1 MSISSL
7 HERHKR
13 PMRFAIQ
20 SSFISLLAVGLSAC
34 SSFSSMTAS
43 DKVDYKKQGEVR
55 GPNLALPPDLIT
67 AQADRRYIVQDGT
80 ATMSEYSQAVKKS
93 SQMRTNVLTGIPGM
107 KIERDGDKRWLVV
120 DKSAATLYPQIKD
133 FWQENGFLL
142 LIDSP
147 STGIMETDWAENR
160 TNIPQDIIRRTLGK
174 VLDSLYDSG
183 ERDKFRTRLEVQ
195 KPEVTEI
202 YISHKGA
209 IEVPLKDSSSTPLS
223 TSWTIRPSDP
233 ELEAIFLTRL
243 MERLGMT
250 QEQAKAQ
257 IAGATVVSKTPR
269 AKLIVDGSATR
280 IEMSQS
286 FDRAWRDVGL
296 ALDRSNFT
304 VDDRDRSKG
313 IYFVRYVNP
322 KELGD
327 GRSWFGRTFGKS
339 NDADKKAKVYRVVV
353 QSRGE
358 NQIVVL
364 VQDADGKPE
373 NTATGNQ
380 LLTTLDRQLIK

>member
-1 MSISSL
+1 MSFFL
-7 HERHKR
+7 GTRGL
-13 PMRFAIQ
+13 MRSVIQ
-20 SSFISLLAVGLSAC
+20 TSAISLLAIGLTAC
-34 SSFSSMTAS
+34 GSITSN

-67 AQADRRYIVQDGT
+67 AQSDRRFIVQDGT
-80 ATMSEYSQAVKKS
+80 ATMSEYNQAVKKS
-93 SQMRTNVLTGIPGM
+93 AQMRSNVLTGIPGM
-107 KIERDGDKRWLVV
+107 KIERDGEKRWLVV
-120 DKSAATLYPQIKD
+120 DKSAADLYPQVKD

-142 LIDSP
+142 VIDSP

-160 TNIPQDIIRRTLGK
+160 AKIPQDIIRRTLGR

-195 KPEVTEI
+195 KPDVTEI
-202 YISHKGA
+202 YITHKGA
-209 IEVPLKDSSSTPLS
+209 IETPVKDNSGAMILTQ
-223 TSWTIRPSDP
+223 WMVRPTDP
-233 ELEAIFLTRL
+233 ELEVIFLTRL

-257 IAGATVVSKTPR
+257 IAQSNAVSNTPKAR
-269 AKLIVDGSATR
+269 LIEEGPATR
-280 IEMSQS
+280 IEMALS
-286 FDRAWRDVGL
+286 FDRAWRDIGL

-304 VDDRDRSKG
+304 VEDRDRSKG

-339 NDADKKAKVYRVVV
+339 NDADKKAKLYRVVV
-353 QSRGE
+353 QSKGE
-358 NQIVVL
+358 NQINVF
-364 VQDADGKPE
+364 VQNADGKPE
-373 NTATGNQ
+373 NTPTANQ

>member
-1 MSISSL
+1 
-7 HERHKR
+7 
-13 PMRFAIQ
+13 MRLGIQ
-20 SSFISLLAVGLSAC
+20 SSLIVVLALGLTAC
-34 SSFSSMTAS
+34 SSFSSLTAS

-67 AQADRRYIVQDGT
+67 AQADRRFIVQDGT

-120 DKSAATLYPQIKD
+120 DKSAASLYPQIKD

-147 STGIMETDWAENR
+147 STGILETDWAENR
-160 TNIPQDIIRRTLGK
+160 TKIPQDIIRRTLGK

-209 IEVPLKDSSSTPLS
+209 IEVPLKDAGTTISTR
-223 TSWTIRPSDP
+223 WTVRPSDP

-257 IAGATVVSKTPR
+257 ITTTAAAPKTPK
-269 AKLIVDGSATR
+269 AKLIEDGAETR
-280 IEMSQS
+280 IEMTQS

-322 KELGD
+322 KDLGD
-327 GRSWFGRTFGKS
+327 SRGWFGRTFGKTD
-339 NDADKKAKVYRVVV
+339 DADKKAKVYRVVV
-353 QSRGE
+353 QDRGQ
-358 NQIVVL
+358 NQIVIS
-364 VQDADGKPE
+364 VQDSDGKPE

>member
-1 MSISSL
+1 MRPVLHTLSL
-7 HERHKR
+7 TC
-13 PMRFAIQ
+13 
-20 SSFISLLAVGLSAC
+20 AVIALTAC

-43 DKVDYKKQGEVR
+43 DKVDYKKSGDVR

-67 AQADRRYIVQDGT
+67 AQADRRYVVQDGT
-80 ATMSEYSQAVKKS
+80 ATMSEYNQAVKKS
-93 SQMRTNVLTGIPGM
+93 SQTRSNVLTGIPGM
-107 KIERDGDKRWLVV
+107 KIERDGDRRWLVV
-120 DKSAATLYPQIKD
+120 DRSATELYPQVKD

-142 LIDSP
+142 VIDSP

-160 TNIPQDIIRRTLGK
+160 AKIPQDIIRRTLGR
-174 VLDSLYDSG
+174 VLDSVYDSG

-195 KPEVTEI
+195 KPDVTEI
-202 YISHKGA
+202 YITHKGA
-209 IEVPLKDSSSTPLS
+209 IETPVKDGSGAMIT
-223 TSWTIRPSDP
+223 TQWMVRPTDP
-233 ELEAIFLTRL
+233 ELEVIFLTRL

-257 IAGATVVSKTPR
+257 VAAITTAPKTPR
-269 AKLIVDGSATR
+269 AKLVEEGATTR
-280 IEMSQS
+280 IEMSSS

-304 VDDRDRSKG
+304 VEDRDRSRG

-339 NDADKKAKVYRVVV
+339 NDADKKAKLYRVVIQV
-353 QSRGE
+353 RGE
-358 NQIVVL
+358 NQVVIL
-364 VQDADGKPE
+364 VQDSEGKPE

>member
-1 MSISSL
+1 
-7 HERHKR
+7 
-13 PMRFAIQ
+13 MRLGIQ
-20 SSFISLLAVGLSAC
+20 SSLIVVLALGLTAC
-34 SSFSSMTAS
+34 SSFSSLTAS

-67 AQADRRYIVQDGT
+67 AQADRRFIVQDGT

-120 DKSAATLYPQIKD
+120 DKSAASLYPQIKD

-160 TNIPQDIIRRTLGK
+160 TKIPQDIIRRTLGK

-209 IEVPLKDSSSTPLS
+209 IEVPLKDASTTIS
-223 TSWTIRPSDP
+223 TRWTVRPSDP

-257 IAGATVVSKTPR
+257 ITTTAAAPKTPK
-269 AKLIVDGSATR
+269 AKLIKDGAETR
-280 IEMSQS
+280 IEMTQS
-286 FDRAWRDVGL
+286 FDRARRDVGL

-322 KELGD
+322 KDLGD
-327 GRSWFGRTFGKS
+327 SRGWFGRTFGKTD
-339 NDADKKAKVYRVVV
+339 DADKKAKVYRVVV
-353 QSRGE
+353 QDRGQ
-358 NQIVVL
+358 NQIVIS
-364 VQDADGKPE
+364 VQDSDGKPE

>member
-1 MSISSL
+1 MSFFL
-7 HERHKR
+7 GTRGL
-13 PMRFAIQ
+13 MRSVIQ
-20 SSFISLLAVGLSAC
+20 TSAISLLAIGLTAC
-34 SSFSSMTAS
+34 GSITSN

-67 AQADRRYIVQDGT
+67 AQSDRRFIVQDGT
-80 ATMSEYSQAVKKS
+80 ATMSEYNQAVKKS
-93 SQMRTNVLTGIPGM
+93 TQMRSNVLTGIPGM
-107 KIERDGDKRWLVV
+107 KIERDGEKRWLVV
-120 DKSAATLYPQIKD
+120 DKSAADLYPQVKD

-160 TNIPQDIIRRTLGK
+160 AKIPQDFIRRTLGRA
-174 VLDSLYDSG
+174 LDSIYDSG
-183 ERDKFRTRLEVQ
+183 ERDKYRTRLEVQ
-195 KPEVTEI
+195 KPDVTEI
-202 YISHKGA
+202 YITHKGA
-209 IEVPLKDSSSTPLS
+209 IETPIKDGDAAI
-223 TSWTIRPSDP
+223 TSRWMIRPSDP
-233 ELEAIFLTRL
+233 ELEVIFLTRL

-257 IAGATVVSKTPR
+257 IAQSNTVSNTPKAR
-269 AKLIVDGSATR
+269 LIEEGSATR
-280 IEMSQS
+280 IEMALS
-286 FDRAWRDVGL
+286 FDRAWRDIGL

-304 VDDRDRSKG
+304 VEDRDRSKG

-339 NDADKKAKVYRVVV
+339 NDADKKAKLYRVVV
-353 QSRGE
+353 QSKGE
-358 NQIVVL
+358 NQINVF

-373 NTATGNQ
+373 NTTTANQ

>member
-1 MSISSL
+1 
-7 HERHKR
+7 
-13 PMRFAIQ
+13 MRLVIQ
-20 SSFISLLAVGLSAC
+20 SSLIAVLAVCLTAC
-34 SSFSSMTAS
+34 GSFSSMTAN

-67 AQADRRYIVQDGT
+67 AQADRRFIVQDGT

-93 SQMRTNVLTGIPGM
+93 SEMRTNVLTGIPGM

-120 DKSAATLYPQIKD
+120 DKSAATLYPQVKD

-160 TNIPQDIIRRTLGK
+160 AKIPQDFIRRSLGR
-174 VLDSLYDSG
+174 VLDSMYDSG
-183 ERDKFRTRLEVQ
+183 ERDKYRTRLEVQ
-195 KPEVTEI
+195 KPDVTEI
-202 YISHKGA
+202 YVTHKGA
-209 IEVPLKDSSSTPLS
+209 IETPIKDGDAAISSR
-223 TSWTIRPSDP
+223 WMIRPSDP
-233 ELEAIFLTRL
+233 ELEVIFLTRL

-257 IAGATVVSKTPR
+257 ITATAVAPKTSKAR
-269 AKLIVDGSATR
+269 LIEDGPATR
-280 IEMSQS
+280 IEMTQN
-286 FDRAWRDVGL
+286 FDRAWRDIGL

-327 GRSWFGRTFGKS
+327 GRGWFGRTFGKT

-353 QSRGE
+353 QDRGE
-358 NQIVVL
+358 NQIVIL
-364 VQDADGKPE
+364 VQDSDGKPE

>member
-1 MSISSL
+1 
-7 HERHKR
+7 
-13 PMRFAIQ
+13 MRLVIQ
-20 SSFISLLAVGLSAC
+20 SSLIVVLALGLTAC
-34 SSFSSMTAS
+34 SSFSSLTAS

-80 ATMSEYSQAVKKS
+80 ATMSEYSQALKKS

-107 KIERDGDKRWLVV
+107 KIERDGEKRWLVV
-120 DKSAATLYPQIKD
+120 DKSAASLYPQIKD

-160 TNIPQDIIRRTLGK
+160 TKIPQDIIRRTLGK

-195 KPEVTEI
+195 KPDVTEI

-209 IEVPLKDSSSTPLS
+209 IEVPLKDTNTTIS

-250 QEQAKAQ
+250 QEQARAQ
-257 IAGATVVSKTPR
+257 ITATAAAPKTPK
-269 AKLIVDGSATR
+269 AKLIEDGSATR
-280 IEMSQS
+280 IEMTQS
-286 FDRAWRDVGL
+286 FDRAWRDIGL

-353 QSRGE
+353 QDRGE
-358 NQIVVL
+358 NQIVIS
-364 VQDADGKPE
+364 VQDSDGKPE

>member
-1 MSISSL
+1 
-7 HERHKR
+7 
-13 PMRFAIQ
+13 MRLGIQ
-20 SSFISLLAVGLSAC
+20 SSLIVVLALGLTAC
-34 SSFSSMTAS
+34 SSFSSLTAS

-67 AQADRRYIVQDGT
+67 AQADRRFIVQDGT

-120 DKSAATLYPQIKD
+120 DKSAASLYPQIKD

-160 TNIPQDIIRRTLGK
+160 TKIPQDIIRRTLGK

-209 IEVPLKDSSSTPLS
+209 IEVPLKDASTTIS
-223 TSWTIRPSDP
+223 TRWTVRPSDP

-257 IAGATVVSKTPR
+257 ITTTAAAPKTPK
-269 AKLIVDGSATR
+269 AKLIEDGAETR
-280 IEMSQS
+280 IEMTQI

-322 KELGD
+322 KDLGD
-327 GRSWFGRTFGKS
+327 SRGWFGRTFGKTD
-339 NDADKKAKVYRVVV
+339 DADKKAKVYRVVV
-353 QSRGE
+353 QDRGQ
-358 NQIVVL
+358 NQIVIS
-364 VQDADGKPE
+364 VQDSDGKPE

>member
-1 MSISSL
+1 
-7 HERHKR
+7 
-13 PMRFAIQ
+13 MRLGIQ
-20 SSFISLLAVGLSAC
+20 SSLIVVLALGLTAC
-34 SSFSSMTAS
+34 SSFSSLTAS

-67 AQADRRYIVQDGT
+67 AQADRRFIVQDGT

-120 DKSAATLYPQIKD
+120 DKSAASLYPQIKD

-147 STGIMETDWAENR
+147 STGILETDWAENR
-160 TNIPQDIIRRTLGK
+160 TKIPQDIIRRTLGK

-209 IEVPLKDSSSTPLS
+209 IEVPLKDTNTTIS

-257 IAGATVVSKTPR
+257 ITTTAAAPKTPK
-269 AKLIVDGSATR
+269 AKLIEDGAETR
-280 IEMSQS
+280 IEMTQS

-322 KELGD
+322 KDLGD
-327 GRSWFGRTFGKS
+327 SRGWFGRTFGKTD
-339 NDADKKAKVYRVVV
+339 DADKKAKVYRVVV
-353 QSRGE
+353 QDRGQ
-358 NQIVVL
+358 NQIVIS
-364 VQDADGKPE
+364 VQDSDGKPE

>member
-1 MSISSL
+1 MRLGMQSSL
-7 HERHKR
+7 
-13 PMRFAIQ
+13 IVV
-20 SSFISLLAVGLSAC
+20 LALGLTAC
-34 SSFSSMTAS
+34 SSFSSLTAS

-67 AQADRRYIVQDGT
+67 AQADRRFIVQDGT

-120 DKSAATLYPQIKD
+120 DKSAASLYPQIKD

-147 STGIMETDWAENR
+147 STGILETDWAENR
-160 TNIPQDIIRRTLGK
+160 TKIPQDIIRRTLGK

-195 KPEVTEI
+195 KPDVTEI

-209 IEVPLKDSSSTPLS
+209 IEVPLKDANTTVSTR
-223 TSWTIRPSDP
+223 WTVRPSDP

-257 IAGATVVSKTPR
+257 ITTTAAAPKTPK
-269 AKLIVDGSATR
+269 AKLIEDGAETR
-280 IEMSQS
+280 IEMTQS

-322 KELGD
+322 KDLGD
-327 GRSWFGRTFGKS
+327 SRGWFGRTFGKT
-339 NDADKKAKVYRVVV
+339 DYADKKAKVYRVVV
-353 QSRGE
+353 QDRGQ
-358 NQIVVL
+358 NQIVIS
-364 VQDADGKPE
+364 VQDSDGKPE

>member
-1 MSISSL
+1 MRLGMQSSL
-7 HERHKR
+7 
-13 PMRFAIQ
+13 IVV
-20 SSFISLLAVGLSAC
+20 LALGLTAC
-34 SSFSSMTAS
+34 SSFSSLTAS

-67 AQADRRYIVQDGT
+67 AQADRRFIVQDGT

-120 DKSAATLYPQIKD
+120 DKSAASLYPQIKD

-147 STGIMETDWAENR
+147 STGILETDWAENR
-160 TNIPQDIIRRTLGK
+160 TKIPQDIIRRTLGK

-209 IEVPLKDSSSTPLS
+209 IEVPLKDANTTISTR
-223 TSWTIRPSDP
+223 WTVRPSDP

-257 IAGATVVSKTPR
+257 ITTTAAAPKTPK
-269 AKLIVDGSATR
+269 AKLIEDGAETR
-280 IEMSQS
+280 IEMTQS

-322 KELGD
+322 KDLGD
-327 GRSWFGRTFGKS
+327 SRGWFGRTFGKTD
-339 NDADKKAKVYRVVV
+339 DADKKAKVYRVVV
-353 QSRGE
+353 QDRGQ
-358 NQIVVL
+358 NQIVIS
-364 VQDADGKPE
+364 VQDSDGKPE

>member
-1 MSISSL
+1 
-7 HERHKR
+7 
-13 PMRFAIQ
+13 MRFAIQ
-20 SSFISLLAVGLSAC
+20 SSFISLLALGLSAC

-107 KIERDGDKRWLVV
+107 KIERDGDMRWLVV

-160 TNIPQDIIRRTLGK
+160 TKIPQDIIRKTLGR

-269 AKLIVDGSATR
+269 AKLIEDGPATR

-327 GRSWFGRTFGKS
+327 SRGWFGRNFGKS

-353 QSRGE
+353 QARGE

-373 NTATGNQ
+373 NTVTGNQ

>member
-1 MSISSL
+1 
-7 HERHKR
+7 
-13 PMRFAIQ
+13 MRLGIQ
-20 SSFISLLAVGLSAC
+20 SSLIVVLALGLTAC
-34 SSFSSMTAS
+34 SSFSSLTAS

-67 AQADRRYIVQDGT
+67 AQADRRFIVQDGT

-120 DKSAATLYPQIKD
+120 DKSAASLYPQIKD

-160 TNIPQDIIRRTLGK
+160 TKIPQDIIRRTLGK

-195 KPEVTEI
+195 KPDVTEI

-209 IEVPLKDSSSTPLS
+209 IEVPLKDTNTTISTR
-223 TSWTIRPSDP
+223 WTVRPSDP

-257 IAGATVVSKTPR
+257 ITTTAAAVTKTPK
-269 AKLIVDGSATR
+269 AKLIEDGAETR
-280 IEMSQS
+280 IEMTQS

-322 KELGD
+322 KDLGD
-327 GRSWFGRTFGKS
+327 SRGWFGRTFGKTD
-339 NDADKKAKVYRVVV
+339 DADKKAKVYRVVV
-353 QSRGE
+353 QDRGQ
-358 NQIVVL
+358 NQIVIS
-364 VQDADGKPE
+364 VQDSDGKPE

>member
-1 MSISSL
+1 
-7 HERHKR
+7 
-13 PMRFAIQ
+13 MRLGIQ
-20 SSFISLLAVGLSAC
+20 SSLIVVLALGLTAC
-34 SSFSSMTAS
+34 SSFSSLTAS

-67 AQADRRYIVQDGT
+67 AQADRRFIVQDGT

-120 DKSAATLYPQIKD
+120 DKSAASLYPQIKD

-147 STGIMETDWAENR
+147 STGILETDWAENR
-160 TNIPQDIIRRTLGK
+160 TKIPQDIIRRTLGK
-174 VLDSLYDSG
+174 ALDSLYDSG

-209 IEVPLKDSSSTPLS
+209 IEVPLKDASTTIS
-223 TSWTIRPSDP
+223 TRWTVRPSDP

-257 IAGATVVSKTPR
+257 ITTTAAAPKTPK
-269 AKLIVDGSATR
+269 AKLIEDGAETR
-280 IEMSQS
+280 IEMTQS

-322 KELGD
+322 KDLGD
-327 GRSWFGRTFGKS
+327 SRGWFGRTFGKTD
-339 NDADKKAKVYRVVV
+339 DADKKAKVYRVVV
-353 QSRGE
+353 QDRGQ
-358 NQIVVL
+358 NQIVIS
-364 VQDADGKPE
+364 VQDSDGKPE